1 VERAIAQRLG
11 GERIGHLGGADI
23 DAGWLSVEVKTRRT
37 LPQWIRDAIAQTKRN
52 GGVEQLSVV
61 ILHQQGQR
69 HNGDLVVMTLADF
82 ECWFGG
88 GVGPHSVLVA
98 DARYLAAQGE
108 KESAAFLEVA
118 TPDKVQE

>member
-1 VERAIAQRLG
+1 
-11 GERIGHLGGADI
+11 
-23 DAGWLSVEVKTRRT
+23 VEVKTRKN
-37 LPQWIRDAIAQTKRN
+37 LPQWIRDAVSQAKRN

-61 ILHQQGQR
+61 ILHQNGMR
-69 HNGDLVVMTLADF
+69 HDGDLVVLSLPDF

-108 KESAAFLEVA
+108 KESAAFLEMA
-118 TPDKVQE
+118 TPDKVQKK